1 MYLLSSTE
9 IPDSS
14 QQNYVRMTTN
24 SQIKYQNLQTKHTAR
39 RSFQNRVDTL
49 YLNPSTGS
57 SLLSGKGRVFYIHL
71 VKRMFTYHLN
81 TDSGSID
88 F

>member
-14 QQNYVRMTTN
+14 QQNYVRMTNN

-39 RSFQNRVDTL
+39 RSFQNRVEHTL
-49 YLNPSTGS
+49 FELQDSTGS

-71 VKRMFTYHLN
+71 V
-81 TDSGSID
+81 
-88 F
+88 

>member
-57 SLLSGKGRVFYIHL
+57 SLLSGEETGLLHTL
-71 VKRMFTYHLN
+71 
-81 TDSGSID
+81 SINACLHTI
-88 F
+88 